1 MARTFI
7 GLLVSLL
14 AVTAS
19 AQPTG
24 DATITADALQGLT
37 LRAIGPALMGGRIAD
52 IAVSPRHRSTW
63 YVAVGSGGLWKTENA
78 GITWTPIFDDQS
90 VYSIGCVSLD
100 PNNPDIVWV
109 GTGENVSGRH
119 VGWGNGVYKSLDGGA
134 SWESVGLEASE
145 HIGKILVD
153 PRDGNVVY
161 VAAEGPL
168 WASGGE
174 RGLYKTSDG
183 GATWTPS
190 LVIDAD
196 TRCDRCRARSAPSGC
211 ALCGVVPKA
220 ASHLVAIGRGA
231 GLGNPQSRPM
241 AARAGA

>member
-1 MARTFI
+1 M
-7 GLLVSLL
+7 
-14 AVTAS
+14 
-19 AQPTG
+19 
-24 DATITADALQGLT
+24 
-37 LRAIGPALMGGRIAD
+37 
-52 IAVSPRHRSTW
+52 
-63 YVAVGSGGLWKTENA
+63 
-78 GITWTPIFDDQS
+78 
-90 VYSIGCVSLD
+90 
-100 PNNPDIVWV
+100 

-145 HIGKILVD
+145 HIGKIVVD

-196 TRCDRCRARSAPSGC
+196 T
-211 ALCGVVPKA
+211 GVTDVELDPRHPDVLYA
-220 ASHLVAIGRGA
+220 ASYQSASHLVAIGRWA
-231 GLGNPQSRPM
+231 GLGDP
-241 AARAGA
+241 